1 MTAPNHDDLVK
12 LGFNAVL
19 GGRLSDMRDRTG
31 LSRSG
36 MARLIGVDPEALRD
50 YELLRRT
57 MNLNTAVAVGGW
69 FWAAER
75 AIHGEDDP
83 IDFTEL
89 IPAAGAAMHFQV
101 PVEALEDYCDANAI
115 DYEFLG
121 VLGVFVYRNQVPA
134 LVAHAR

>member
-1 MTAPNHDDLVK
+1 MTTPNHDDLVK

-19 GGRLSDMRDRTG
+19 GGLLSDMRDRTG

-57 MNLNTAVAVGGW
+57 MNLDTAIRVGER
-69 FWAAER
+69 FWAAR
-75 AIHGEDDP
+75 RVITDVADP
-83 IDFTEL
+83 VEFSEL

-101 PVEALEDYCDANAI
+101 PVEGLEEDCDNRRVGAE
-115 DYEFLG
+115 YLG
-121 VLGVFVYRNQVPA
+121 
-134 LVAHAR
+134 

>member
-1 MTAPNHDDLVK
+1 MTTPNHDDLVK

-19 GGRLSDMRDRTG
+19 GGLLSDLRDRTG

-57 MNLNTAVAVGGW
+57 MNLDTAVRVGGW
-69 FWAAER
+69 LWSAER
-75 AIHGEDDP
+75 AIQGEDDP
-83 IDFTEL
+83 INFNEL

-101 PVEALEDYCDANAI
+101 PVDDLEEYCDKNKI
-115 DYEFLG
+115 DYEYLG